1 MGKLPEISIITV
13 NYNGLQD
20 TCDLIDSVREHVT
33 LAYEL
38 IVVDNASVQDE
49 ARQIKEQ
56 YPWVITF
63 RNEKNLGFAG
73 GNNAGIRISKG
84 KYLLF
89 LNNDTLVRDD
99 SFRFLIEQLE
109 SDPLIGG
116 VSPKIKFAFSPGT
129 IQYAGY
135 TSLSPV
141 TLRNRTIGFGEQDRG
156 QYDTP
161 TPTFYLHG
169 AAMMVKR
176 EVIERVGLMP
186 EIYFLYYE
194 EVDWCAK
201 MSRLGYE
208 CYYEPRST
216 VWHKESKSTGQA
228 SPLRTFY
235 MTRNRLLYAFRNL
248 KGTSKY
254 LSISYQ
260 LSVALVKNSLV
271 FLMKGRRDLTKAT
284 FSGIFRFI
292 MLKNKTD

>member
-20 TCDLIDSVREHVT
+20 TCKLIESVREHVK

-38 IVVDNASVQDE
+38 IIVDNASDQDE
-49 ARQIKEQ
+49 ARQIKEY
-56 YPWVITF
+56 YPWVITV

-73 GNNAGIRISKG
+73 GNNAGIRISRG

-99 SFRFLIEQLE
+99 SFHFLIEQLE
-109 SDPLIGG
+109 SDSLIGG

-141 TLRNRTIGFGEQDRG
+141 TLRNRAIGFGEQDTG
-156 QYDTP
+156 QFDTP
-161 TPTFYLHG
+161 TPTPYLHG

-201 MSRLGYE
+201 MTNYGYKL
-208 CYYEPRST
+208 YYEPRCT
-216 VWHKESKSTGQA
+216 IWHKESQSTGQK

-260 LSVALVKNSLV
+260 LSVVLAKNILI
-271 FLMKGRRDLTKAT
+271 FLIKGRPDLSKAT
-284 FSGIFRFI
+284 FSGVFRYI